1 MAHTKADHGTCV
13 LYDANVSY
21 DADVSYYGITCVS
34 YEEKLYRGL
43 VDDRVYDGPP
53 RAVDLA
59 QLLFALLTMSLAA
72 SVVGR
77 ADSNKLLD
85 SAHETIRFCAG
96 AGIDFD
102 G

>member
-1 MAHTKADHGTCV
+1 MAFCV
-13 LYDANVSY
+13 FN
-21 DADVSYYGITCVS
+21 TMK
-34 YEEKLYRGL
+34 KLYRGL
-43 VDDRVYDGPP
+43 VDDRVYDDYDGPP

-59 QLLFALLTMSLAA
+59 QLLYALLTMSLAA